1 MSRGNPHPKHKYT
14 SFNSEPMS
22 ERPIAVRLPIRL
34 EDYVRSLPDRTEWLR
49 KAIARQVE
57 EDLKNAG

>member
-1 MSRGNPHPKHKYT
+1 MSNPNPTGQMKRVYEEQMAKIPL
-14 SFNSEPMS
+14 S
-22 ERPIAVRLPIRL
+22 VRMPVEI
-34 EDYVRSLPDRTEWLR
+34 DNYVRSLPDRTEWLR